1 MLLCSKCVISP
12 ILCRMNITPLV
23 LGKVFQHMLPF
34 TWILTTL
41 SQICLPTCFCRRP
54 PCSLFIPDS
63 IQTLLS
69 LYKPFYVS
77 TCKIPPDPNNPP
89 SVKLYLI
96 LQVNVNFN
104 LPLYSHFALL
114 FSDWLFLFFSD
125 WLFIFHLI
133 AKDVLFS
140 FLLSSLII
148 HFLRAR
154 TLFFFHFCRKLHYFL
169 LL

>member
-1 MLLCSKCVISP
+1 MCNSTHSLQNEYNSSSF
-12 ILCRMNITPLV
+12 MQ
-23 LGKVFQHMLPF
+23 G
-34 TWILTTL
+34 
-41 SQICLPTCFCRRP
+41 LPTYASFHLNFHNSFSNLP
-54 PCSLFIPDS
+54 AYLLLSKTTCSLFIPDS

-69 LYKPFYVS
+69 LYKPFYFS

-89 SVKLYLI
+89 SIKLYLI
-96 LQVNVNFN
+96 LQVNVNFS

-133 AKDVLFS
+133 AKDGLFS

-154 TLFFFHFCRKLHYFL
+154 TLFFFPFCRKLHYFFIIMIDTV
-169 LL
+169 